1 MLDLGPYAILP
12 TLLALYDNPKN
23 DQAGPENVSSA
34 MILGSTGVD
43 ATTSLTM
50 TFPKIK
56 AIGIAIASIAMTSSR
71 ENRCTILGTDG

>member
-1 MLDLGPYAILP
+1 MDLGPYAILP
-12 TLLALYDNPKN
+12 TLLALYDSPENG
-23 DQAGPENVSSA
+23 QSGPEQVSSA
-34 MILGSTGVD
+34 MLIGSTGVD

-56 AIGIAIASIAMTSSR
+56 AIGIATASIAMTSSK